1 MAIIDTSA
9 YYISLANA
17 SLFMNQITCHGS
29 GLEYSDCLES
39 SGYYS
44 SCLTTMSERLSRH
57 AERSSEGVI
66 TTILG
71 FLCHDVSDPTETA
84 HCSHS

>member
-17 SLFMNQITCHGS
+17 SLFMNQITSHGGS
-29 GLEYSDCLES
+29 EYSDCPES

-44 SCLTTMSERLSRH
+44 SCLTTMTERLSRH
-57 AERSSEGVI
+57 AERSSQGVI

-71 FLCHDVSDPTETA
+71 FLCHDVSDLTEPT
-84 HCSHS
+84 HCYCA